1 MLLSIIGSFIVI
13 GVGGFAGYATIHF
26 ITEANTKK
34 QSWIRFI
41 TFLLLLIML
50 LVVVAINTTTTLKAN
65 KDVEL
70 ETVGITEIYRQ
81 YGNNYIITTE
91 DNKIYTIETDTVYKG
106 DSNYIVKK
114 HYPNV
119 AKLSKL
125 WFEFNE
131 YTYSIV
137 VTDTNIQTLPNL
149 TN

>member
-1 MLLSIIGSFIVI
+1 MFDIIIIITALAFMVFVTFSIFDYIVNTDTKKQGGVRGITLILISAMLLTLSIISDI
-13 GVGGFAGYATIHF
+13 
-26 ITEANTKK
+26 NLKK
-34 QSWIRFI
+34 
-41 TFLLLLIML
+41 
-50 LVVVAINTTTTLKAN
+50 VN

-81 YGNNYIITTE
+81 EDNKYIITTE
-91 DNKIYTIETDTVYKG
+91 DNKIYTIETDAVYRG

-119 AKLSKL
+119 AKLSKF
-125 WFEFNE
+125 WFEFDE
-131 YTYSIV
+131 YKYSIV

>member
-13 GVGGFAGYATIHF
+13 GVVGFAGYATIQF

-41 TFLLLLIML
+41 TFLLLLVML
-50 LVVVAINTTTTLKAN
+50 LVVVGINTTTSKAN

-81 YGNNYIITTE
+81 DDNKYIITTE
-91 DNKIYTIETDTVYKG
+91 DNKIYTIETNAVYKG

-119 AKLSKL
+119 AKLSKF
-125 WFEFNE
+125 WFEFDE
-131 YTYSIV
+131 YKYSIV

-149 TN
+149 TK